1 MLITDLWNILLCMA
15 GKDILFKTLQ
25 RVSLPVL
32 FVISKNSLSNTISM
46 DTFVLNFVN
55 PKQLPG
61 D

>member
-1 MLITDLWNILLCMA
+1 MA
-15 GKDILFKTLQ
+15 GKDFFITLQ
-25 RVSLPVL
+25 KVSLPVL
-32 FVISKNSLSNTISM
+32 FVISKNSLSITISM